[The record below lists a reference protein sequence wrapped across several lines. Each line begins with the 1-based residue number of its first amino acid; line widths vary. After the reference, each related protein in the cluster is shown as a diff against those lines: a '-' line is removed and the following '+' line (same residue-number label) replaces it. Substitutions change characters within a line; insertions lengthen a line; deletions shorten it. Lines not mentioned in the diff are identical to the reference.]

1 LHEGPLDA
9 HHRRVDTL
17 TIVARIA
24 SAVAAGAILG
34 INRDL
39 RHKPAGLRTHALVS
53 LGSAMVVLVA
63 VSSGANADG
72 ISRVVQ
78 GLITGIGF
86 LGAGVIIHHE
96 ANRRVQGLTTAASVW
111 VAAGLGAACGL
122 GLTTLVLVA
131 VGAALLVLITGG
143 PIERAIERLVYRF
156 EGGEAL
162 SDEERTSRRAPETRP
177 ADRTSP

>member
-1 LHEGPLDA
+1 M
-9 HHRRVDTL
+9 DTF

-24 SAVAAGAILG
+24 AAVAVGAVLG

-53 LGSAMVVLVA
+53 IGSALVVLVA
-63 VSSGANADG
+63 IDSGATSDG
-72 ISRVVQ
+72 ISRVLQ

-122 GLTTLVLVA
+122 GLNVLVLVA
-131 VGAALLVLITGG
+131 VCAALLVLMTGG
-143 PIERAIERLVYRF
+143 PIERAIERVFDRLR
-156 EGGEAL
+156 GEDAE
-162 SDEERTSRRAPETRP
+162 SPPAVGAGERTSGKEQEASRVNRG
-177 ADRTSP
+177 DF